1 MELRVLCVSRRLS
14 GQMWAHLDFWPRR
27 EAILHLRENRDL
39 PMNIPKGALAGLG
52 QFSLGFVLAFLK
64 PIDRFGGGDQS
75 IPVPRQ
81 GALKPGQI
89 VDFII
94 AQLKPCLN

>member
-1 MELRVLCVSRRLS
+1 MGPFRL
-14 GQMWAHLDFWPRR
+14 LVERR